1 MSVWQN
7 WLSWLPDL
15 LSGLR
20 VSVEVA
26 AASLAFG
33 IPLGLVL
40 ALVMSARSKAVRIT
54 AVLVV
59 EIGRG
64 TPALVLLAIVYY
76 GLPVTGLTLTSFV
89 AAVVALGLNTGA
101 YTSEILRAGLQ
112 AVPFGEVEASSALA
126 MSRRDTMRYI
136 VIPQGVRIAIPALM
150 GFSIIQFQATSLAF
164 TIALQ
169 ELLSR
174 AYTIGSNTFLYLQVL
189 VLAGLLYLIIAVPA
203 GWLVGWTERRM
214 SRHL

>member
-1 MSVWQN
+1 MSH
-7 WLSWLPDL
+7 
-15 LSGLR
+15 
-20 VSVEVA
+20 
-26 AASLAFG
+26 
-33 IPLGLVL
+33 
-40 ALVMSARSKAVRIT
+40 
-54 AVLVV
+54 
-59 EIGRG
+59 
-64 TPALVLLAIVYY
+64 
-76 GLPVTGLTLTSFV
+76 
-89 AAVVALGLNTGA
+89 
-101 YTSEILRAGLQ
+101 
-112 AVPFGEVEASSALA
+112 
-126 MSRRDTMRYI
+126 RDTMRYI

-150 GFSIIQFQATSLAF
+150 GFAIIIFQATSLAF